1 MALNGCEWGSFPM
14 WKSSVSNR
22 ATSKYIEQL
31 ETVFGIFSASV
42 SVCINMFDIQPCLAC
57 YINIHESHV
66 FNLLVWL
73 NMVFQPP
80 KQDTQLMCSKK
91 SALLHRYTA
100 RLWSEWAEVSGS
112 LEAPQRKFAG
122 NTTRRYAQLHIY
134 TLYLYIYIRN
144 IKIYYI
150 YNIIYNIVLYFVLYI
165 IIYFL

>member
-31 ETVFGIFSASV
+31 ETFFGIFSALV

-57 YINIHESHV
+57 YINIHESQV
-66 FNLLVWL
+66 FNLLVRL

-80 KQDTQLMCSKK
+80 KQDTQLMCSKN

-122 NTTRRYAQLHIY
+122 NTMRRYAQLYIY
-134 TLYLYIYIRN
+134 TIYICILN
-144 IKIYYI
+144 IYFI
-150 YNIIYNIVLYFVLYI
+150 YNIIYIILYFPMFYT
-165 IIYFL
+165 

>member
-1 MALNGCEWGSFPM
+1 MYQHVWHPAL
-14 WKSSVSNR
+14 
-22 ATSKYIEQL
+22 
-31 ETVFGIFSASV
+31 FGMLHQYTWITR
-42 SVCINMFDIQPCLAC
+42 
-57 YINIHESHV
+57 

-134 TLYLYIYIRN
+134 TLYLYIYT
-144 IKIYYI
+144 
-150 YNIIYNIVLYFVLYI
+150 
-165 IIYFL
+165 